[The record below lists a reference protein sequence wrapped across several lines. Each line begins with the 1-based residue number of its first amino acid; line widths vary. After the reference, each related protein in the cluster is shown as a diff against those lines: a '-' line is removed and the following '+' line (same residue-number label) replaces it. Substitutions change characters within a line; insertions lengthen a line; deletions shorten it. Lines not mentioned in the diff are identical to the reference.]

1 MAKNLVGKNY
11 ADMGDKYRSKNTK
24 QEFKDA
30 RREQRMA
37 GNALEA
43 DTPVA
48 AEAAESV
55 KEAAVKA
62 KGGQY
67 QKGQQHYSK
76 GELVD
81 TGAPNKDYPGQD
93 SNPYTV
99 KKIENFDLAAGGAG
113 AKKGTNR
120 LSAQD
125 MKRLHEQGGFSRQ
138 EIVDYA
144 ENHDF
149 GDGPGA
155 SGGKAQALLSKYKDE
170 IKANQEKEKA
180 PSSEPVTP
188 KPEVTPAPTPEPVEE
203 KGFPLGGGMMGDD
216 SYYSD
221 QRQNQE
227 TEVVASGDNSNAAG
241 GQQVNTAPGGGAISN
256 QVAGDNNN
264 ITNTQNID
272 NSVDNS
278 RTYGGSSRVFNYQ
291 GSGNPATDTPVSA
304 ATMAGFYDVD
314 DSPAANASRLDRQ
327 VDQNRQNQ
335 QYYKESTSNIAQNA
349 IDNAAKNA
357 YIDPAA
363 LDKRVFAGAQNMFDR
378 STVMGANIFGD
389 MFAGKAPTWN
399 SPKPAEKV
407 EKPDFEAYGQ
417 KIIDGF

>member
-11 ADMGDKYRSKNTK
+11 ADMSEKYRSKYTK

-37 GNALEA
+37 GEALEA

-48 AEAAESV
+48 AEASETV
-55 KEAAVKA
+55 KGAAAKS

-67 QKGQQHYSK
+67 QKGQQHYSQ
-76 GELVD
+76 GELVN

-93 SNPYTV
+93 NNPYTV

-125 MKRLHEQGGFSRQ
+125 MKRLNEQGGFSKQ

-144 ENHDF
+144 ENTDF

-155 SGGKAQALLSKYKDE
+155 SGGKAQALLSKYKDA
-170 IKANQEKEKA
+170 IKANQEKE
-180 PSSEPVTP
+180 PTPEPVTP
-188 KPEVTPAPTPEPVEE
+188 KPEVTPTPTPEPTEE
-203 KGFPLGGGMMGDD
+203 KKIPVGGGMMGDD
-216 SYYSD
+216 SFYTSQD
-221 QRQNQE
+221 QEQE
-227 TEVVASGDNSNAAG
+227 TEVVASGDDSNAAG

-256 QVAGDNNN
+256 QVAGDNNK
-264 ITNTQNID
+264 IDNTLNID

-278 RTYGGSSRVFNYQ
+278 RAYGGSSRVFNYQ
-291 GSGNPATDTPVSA
+291 SSGNPATDTPVSA
-304 ATMAGFYDVD
+304 ATMGGFYDVD
-314 DSPAANASRLDRQ
+314 DSPAANAARVDRQ
-327 VDQNRQNQ
+327 SDQNTELQKK
-335 QYYKESTSNIAQNA
+335 YSDTSSIAQGA
-349 IDNAAKNA
+349 IDNAAENA

-363 LDKRVFAGAQNMFDR
+363 LDKRVSASAQNMFDM
-378 STVMGANIFGD
+378 STVMRANIFGD
-389 MFAGKAPTWN
+389 MFAAKPPTWN
-399 SPKPAEKV
+399 SPKEPEKV
-407 EKPDFEAYGQ
+407 ETPDFSKLYKTYTE
-417 KIIDGF
+417 F

>member
-11 ADMGDKYRSKNTK
+11 ADMSDKYRNKNTK

-37 GNALEA
+37 GDALEA

-48 AEAAESV
+48 AEASESV
-55 KEAAVKA
+55 KEAASKA
-62 KGGQY
+62 KGGIY
-67 QKGQQHYSK
+67 QSGQQHYSG

-81 TGAPNKDYPGQD
+81 TGAPSQSYPAD
-93 SNPYTV
+93 DNNPYTNAN
-99 KKIENFDLAAGGAG
+99 IADFDLSAGGAG
-113 AKKGTNR
+113 AKKGTER

-125 MKRLHEQGGFSRQ
+125 IKRLREQGGFSRK
-138 EIVDYA
+138 EIVEYA

-155 SGGKAQALLSKYKDE
+155 SGGKAQALLSKYKDA
-170 IKANQEKEKA
+170 IAANKGKKEEDA
-180 PSSEPVTP
+180 EPVSETP
-188 KPEVTPAPTPEPVEE
+188 PTPTPVA
-203 KGFPLGGGMMGDD
+203 
-216 SYYSD
+216 
-221 QRQNQE
+221 QE
-227 TEVVASGDNSNAAG
+227 TEGSAAIGDNSNASG
-241 GQQVNTAPGGGAISN
+241 PQQADTAIGGGTQQTQI
-256 QVAGDNNN
+256 AGDNNTV
-264 ITNTQNID
+264 TNNQAID
-272 NSVDNS
+272 NSRS
-278 RTYGGSSRVFNYQ
+278 YGGSSRIFNYQ
-291 GSGNPATDTPVSA
+291 GTGDLTKDTPVSA

-363 LDKRVFAGAQNMFDR
+363 LDKRVSAGAQNMFDQ

-389 MFAGKAPTWN
+389 MFAGKAPTWK

-407 EKPDFEAYGQ
+407 EKPDFSVDAYTN
-417 KIIDGF
+417 F

>member
-11 ADMGDKYRSKNTK
+11 ADMSDKYRSKNTK

-37 GNALEA
+37 GEALEA

-48 AEAAESV
+48 AEASETV
-55 KEAAVKA
+55 KGAAAKS

-67 QKGQQHYSK
+67 QKGQQHYDNGK
-76 GELVD
+76 LVD

-125 MKRLHEQGGFSRQ
+125 MKRLREQGGFSRQ

-144 ENHDF
+144 ENTDF

-155 SGGKAQALLSKYKDE
+155 SGGKAQALLSQYKDA
-170 IKANQEKEKA
+170 IKANQEKETPKA
-180 PSSEPVTP
+180 EGVTP
-188 KPEVTPAPTPEPVEE
+188 KPEVTPAPTPEPVEDT
-203 KGFPLGGGMMGDD
+203 KTRGGGMMGDD
-216 SYYSD
+216 SFYTD
-221 QRQNQE
+221 QRQEQE
-227 TEVVASGDNSNAAG
+227 TEVVASGDNSNAVG

-278 RTYGGSSRVFNYQ
+278 RSYGGSARVFNYQ
-291 GSGNPATDTPVSA
+291 GSGNPTTDTPVSA
-304 ATMAGFYDVD
+304 ATMGGLYDVD
-314 DSPAANASRLDRQ
+314 DSPAANASRVDRQ
-327 VDQNRQNQ
+327 SDQNTELQKK
-335 QYYKESTSNIAQNA
+335 YSDTSAIAQSA

-357 YIDPAA
+357 YINPAA
-363 LDKRVFAGAQNMFDR
+363 LDKRVSAGAQNMFDM
-378 STVMGANIFGD
+378 STVMRANIFGD
-389 MFAGKAPTWN
+389 MFAAKPPTWN
-399 SPKPAEKV
+399 SPKEPEKV
-407 EKPDFEAYGQ
+407 ETPDFSKLYKTYTE
-417 KIIDGF
+417 F

>member
-11 ADMGDKYRSKNTK
+11 ADMSDKYKSKYSK
-24 QEFKDA
+24 KEFKDA

-37 GNALEA
+37 GEALEA

-48 AEAAESV
+48 AEASETV
-55 KEAAVKA
+55 KGAAAKS

-76 GELVD
+76 GELVN

-93 SNPYTV
+93 NNPYTV

-125 MKRLHEQGGFSRQ
+125 MKRLREQGGFSRQ

-144 ENHDF
+144 ENTDF

-155 SGGKAQALLSKYKDE
+155 SGGKAQALLSKYKDA
-170 IKANQEKEKA
+170 IKANQEKESK
-180 PSSEPVTP
+180 PEPVTP
-188 KPEVTPAPTPEPVEE
+188 KPEVTPTPTPEPTEE
-203 KGFPLGGGMMGDD
+203 RKIPVGGGMMGDD
-216 SYYSD
+216 NNYAPQD
-221 QRQNQE
+221 QEQE
-227 TEVVASGDNSNAAG
+227 TEVVASGDDSNAAG
-241 GQQVNTAPGGGAISN
+241 GQQVNTAAGGGSQSN
-256 QVAGDNNN
+256 QIAGDGNIVTNN
-264 ITNTQNID
+264 QAID

-278 RTYGGSSRVFNYQ
+278 RTYGGSDRTFNYQ
-291 GSGNPATDTPVSA
+291 GSANPATDTPVSA
-304 ATMAGFYDVD
+304 ATMGGFYDVD
-314 DSPAANASRLDRQ
+314 DSPAANAARVDRQ
-327 VDQNRQNQ
+327 SDQNTELQKK
-335 QYYKESTSNIAQNA
+335 YSDTSSIAQGA

-363 LDKRVFAGAQNMFDR
+363 LDRRVSAGAQNMFDM
-378 STVMGANIFGD
+378 STAMGANIFGD
-389 MFAGKAPTWN
+389 MFAAKPPTWN
-399 SPKPAEKV
+399 SPKEPEQVKT
-407 EKPDFEAYGQ
+407 PDFSKLYKTYSE
-417 KIIDGF
+417 F

>member
-11 ADMGDKYRSKNTK
+11 ADMSDKYRNKNTK

-37 GNALEA
+37 GDALEA

-48 AEAAESV
+48 AEASESV
-55 KEAAVKA
+55 KEAASKA
-62 KGGQY
+62 KGGSY
-67 QKGQQHYSK
+67 QSGQQHYSG

-81 TGAPNKDYPGQD
+81 TGAPSQSYPAD
-93 SNPYTV
+93 DNNPYTNAN
-99 KKIENFDLAAGGAG
+99 IADFDLSAGGAG
-113 AKKGTNR
+113 AKKGTER

-125 MKRLHEQGGFSRQ
+125 IKRLREQGGFSRK
-138 EIVDYA
+138 EIVEYA

-155 SGGKAQALLSKYKDE
+155 SGGKAQALLSKYKDA
-170 IKANQEKEKA
+170 IAANKGKKEEDA
-180 PSSEPVTP
+180 EPVSETP
-188 KPEVTPAPTPEPVEE
+188 PTPTPTPVA
-203 KGFPLGGGMMGDD
+203 
-216 SYYSD
+216 
-221 QRQNQE
+221 QE
-227 TEVVASGDNSNAAG
+227 TEGSAAIGDNSNASG
-241 GQQVNTAPGGGAISN
+241 PQQADTAIGGGTQQTQI
-256 QVAGDNNN
+256 AGDNNTV
-264 ITNTQNID
+264 TNNQAID
-272 NSVDNS
+272 NSRS
-278 RTYGGSSRVFNYQ
+278 YGGSSRIFNYQ
-291 GSGNPATDTPVSA
+291 GTGDLTKDTPVSA

-363 LDKRVFAGAQNMFDR
+363 LDKRVSAGAQNMFDQ

-389 MFAGKAPTWN
+389 MFAGKAPTWK

-407 EKPDFEAYGQ
+407 EKPDFSVDAYTN
-417 KIIDGF
+417 F